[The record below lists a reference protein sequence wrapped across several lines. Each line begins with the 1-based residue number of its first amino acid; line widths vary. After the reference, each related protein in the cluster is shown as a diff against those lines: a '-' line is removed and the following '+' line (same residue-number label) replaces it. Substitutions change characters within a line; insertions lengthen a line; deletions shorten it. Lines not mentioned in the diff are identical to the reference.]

1 MRTFFSG
8 NTGSSPL
15 DPIQQFQQEFTQP
28 FPLYGSKGSHGWRQV
43 PRVLKY
49 EVCHDHLNGQRII
62 GTLGRW
68 YPKYG
73 ILDID
78 DKPFDQVLRICAHI
92 GFSTTNSLIFTSES
106 ANSYHVYFKPMKDG
120 KLVTLNYFKACFEL
134 LEQTQNLEFYPKAF
148 RVVRLPFS
156 RGISCVNAAGVLEN
170 ISYEQGLQAL
180 ERLQEFDLTSLP
192 HAPEHLFSLPHTQL
206 FQAKDLC
213 FGNMQGWMAQGLT
226 YWNEG
231 LQQSGTRLE
240 ATKRVIYF
248 FWRNNVPLMET
259 IHYTKEWLKKK
270 HHGFSKDYLQH
281 RNTVYKQI
289 EEITVWIYDHFMQS
303 YTLPDSAHL
312 LDKGFMS
319 PSVLENAVIITR
331 GNLPRLRFLTHLMGY
346 YAPRQQRELVSVHSN
361 RLREWSSATN
371 ANKFL
376 LELQT
381 QGILERQNAYRVD
394 HFAKKIKLLIPASQP
409 HEMLLQGDRPAETLE
424 ELIPLAFNPEK
435 YKSLLTSLG
444 VKPATMQKQL
454 SILYAQA
461 PIKPAT
467 RTSVAEQRKAAVLLY
482 KKQHPASSNR
492 EIAAHFGY
500 DEKTIRNYSKGAEL

>member
-1 MRTFFSG
+1 MHTFFSG
-8 NTGSSPL
+8 NTGSISL

-28 FPLYGSKGSHGWRQV
+28 FPLYGTKGCHGWRQV
-43 PRVLKY
+43 PRTLKY
-49 EVCHDHLNGQRII
+49 EVCHDHLKGQRII

-78 DKPFDQVLRICAHI
+78 NKPFDQVIRICSDI
-92 GFSTTNSLIFTSES
+92 GFNTTNSIIFTSES
-106 ANSYHVYFKPMKDG
+106 ANSYHIYFKPMKDG

-148 RVVRLPFS
+148 RLIRLPFS
-156 RGISCVNAAGVLEN
+156 RGISCVNAAGLLES
-170 ISYEQGLQAL
+170 ISYEQGLQRL
-180 ERLQEFDLTSLP
+180 EMLQEFDLACLP
-192 HAPEHLFSLPHTQL
+192 HAPDHVFSLPHTQL
-206 FQAKDLC
+206 FHAKDIS

-231 LQQSGTRLE
+231 LQSPGTRLE

-248 FWRNNVPLMET
+248 FWRNNVPLDET
-259 IHYTKEWLKKK
+259 IQYTKEWLKKK
-270 HHGFSKDYLQH
+270 NNGYSKDYLKH

-289 EEITVWIYDHFMQS
+289 EELCHWMYDHFMQN

-312 LDKGFMS
+312 LDKGFLS
-319 PSVLENAVIITR
+319 QSAVEQAIIITK
-331 GNLPRLRFLTHLMGY
+331 GNVPRLRFLTQLMGY
-346 YAPRQQRELVSVHSN
+346 YAPRQQRDLVSVHSH

-381 QGILERQNAYRVD
+381 QGILERQHAYRAD
-394 HFAKKIKLLIPASQP
+394 HFAKKIRFLIPSSQP

-424 ELIPLAFNPEK
+424 ELLPLAMSPDK
-435 YKSLLTSLG
+435 YKRLLTQLN
-444 VKPATMQKQL
+444 VKPTTIQKQL
-454 SILYAQA
+454 NTLYANA
-461 PIKPAT
+461 PITPTT
-467 RTSVAEQRKAAVLLY
+467 RTSAKAQRKASVLLY
-482 KKQHPASSNR
+482 KNQHPLHSNR
-492 EIAAHFGY
+492 ELAQHFEC
-500 DEKTIRNYSKGAEL
+500 DEKTIRNYLQGADN